1 MAGAAQ
7 RRPIG
12 AAATLAVH
20 GAVLAALLLIRVPQP
35 DARPAPDALQLFDL
49 PPDLPPPPP
58 TPPPK
63 PAPAPRAPGAA
74 APANLRSVPKPVV
87 APPAPI
93 PIARPLPA
101 PPIAATG
108 TDSSAGATGRAGR
121 GTGAGG
127 TGSGLGSGNGGSGTG
142 GGGTRAR
149 RIAGGINIADFPRL
163 ARARATGSV
172 LLHLD
177 VGSDGRVNACRVAR
191 SSGDVA
197 LDATTCRL
205 ATKRFR
211 YRPATDPAGRAVRDT
226 AGWRQDW
233 WVEADQN

>member
-1 MAGAAQ
+1 MAGAAR
-7 RRPIG
+7 RRPIA

-20 GAVLAALLLIRVPQP
+20 GALLAALLLIRMPQP
-35 DARPAPDALQLFDL
+35 EAPAFADALQTFN
-49 PPDLPPPPP
+49 LPPPVP
-58 TPPPK
+58 TPS
-63 PAPAPRAPGAA
+63 PRTSGAA
-74 APANLRSVPKPVV
+74 APANLHSRPSSIV

-93 PIARPLPA
+93 AIAQPVPA

-108 TDSSAGATGRAGR
+108 PDPTAGATDRAGP

-149 RIAGGINIADFPRL
+149 RIAGGINIADFPRA
-163 ARARATGSV
+163 ARNHATASV

-177 VGSDGRVNACRVAR
+177 IGADGRVTTCRVAQ
-191 SSGDVA
+191 SSGDA
-197 LDATTCRL
+197 TLDATTCRL
-205 ATKRFR
+205 ATRRFR
-211 YRPATDPAGRAVRDT
+211 YRPATDASGRAVADV

-233 WVEADQN
+233 WLAPED